1 MLRAVL
7 SAILF
12 LGMGLTQVCFAG
24 ISLSVNP
31 VDGSSALRFD
41 RTSTE
46 GFVNK
51 KEIRIRINSGNGTRY
66 QVFQRVIE
74 PLVNEKGESLNLQ
87 AISTQTLPNS
97 NSYGTLYL
105 QNSSYLGVG
114 DQLIYSSA
122 QNGSSDAFII
132 AYSINQS
139 LVNTGGKFRG
149 RLSFTVQGMGNAS
162 SDQMTIDV
170 FLETTPSLNVTIK
183 GAHHANRVHIKDT
196 DTGENRSNFVSV
208 SFSGNGGQEIKIY
221 QELESMPQ
229 NDADVELG
237 SGVLQIDPQ
246 GSAQGL
252 QIQGPNP
259 LEIKRTLIYSGNKGE
274 DNFNIYFL
282 VNADLVS
289 QQDAGKYKGKIKYVV
304 ETEHGKQEFP
314 IEIKCDISPVFNIQ
328 VTPPPEGLNFP
339 HVVSSSPYQQ
349 KQVQITVLSNLHKP
363 YQVIQGLQ
371 AGMTNKQGKEFDNK
385 YFNMQVVIP
394 SGQKGQT
401 DFKEFTSVQTGESPI
416 FSSDA
421 HGSGAVFTVVYRL
434 QGYAQM
440 SAGDFSVPIRYS
452 LNQK

>member
-1 MLRAVL
+1 
-7 SAILF
+7 
-12 LGMGLTQVCFAG
+12 
-24 ISLSVNP
+24 
-31 VDGSSALRFD
+31 
-41 RTSTE
+41 
-46 GFVNK
+46 
-51 KEIRIRINSGNGTRY
+51 
-66 QVFQRVIE
+66 
-74 PLVNEKGESLNLQ
+74 
-87 AISTQTLPNS
+87 
-97 NSYGTLYL
+97 
-105 QNSSYLGVG
+105 
-114 DQLIYSSA
+114 
-122 QNGSSDAFII
+122 
-132 AYSINQS
+132 
-139 LVNTGGKFRG
+139 
-149 RLSFTVQGMGNAS
+149 
-162 SDQMTIDV
+162 
-170 FLETTPSLNVTIK
+170 
-183 GAHHANRVHIKDT
+183 
-196 DTGENRSNFVSV
+196 
-208 SFSGNGGQEIKIY
+208 
-221 QELESMPQ
+221 MPQ